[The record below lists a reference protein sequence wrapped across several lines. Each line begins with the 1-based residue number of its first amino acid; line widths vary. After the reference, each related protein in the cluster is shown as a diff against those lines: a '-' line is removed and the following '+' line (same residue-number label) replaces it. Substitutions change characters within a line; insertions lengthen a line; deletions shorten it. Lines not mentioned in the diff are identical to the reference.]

1 MSSWM
6 NIIRDDLGCVYFET
20 RKNIRKINFI
30 PKNLNKNERINKIT
44 LFSKSKNYIDNFN
57 LMKKGLI
64 KGVL

>member
-6 NIIRDDLGCVYFET
+6 NIIRDDLGCVYFEP

-30 PKNLNKNERINKIT
+30 PKNLNKIT